1 MQKYHFFTTRPLPI
15 CQEILPQKDSVRKI
29 LSAPTLTHP
38 IQKHSPSSCELGE
51 GYERFKLL
59 MTT

>member
-29 LSAPTLTHP
+29 LSAPTLTTNKNTRPVHANWA
-38 IQKHSPSSCELGE
+38 KDMSDSN
-51 GYERFKLL
+51 Y
-59 MTT
+59 